1 MAPTKASQGV
11 REAWVAEQLRLAK
24 LCVDTDDLDWHLQ
37 SESIYGLRHVAGVD
51 VSFFPDGTHAVAAV
65 VVVSYP
71 EMEVLYERC
80 ATFQLKVPYMPG
92 FLAFREVPAFK
103 AMLQK
108 VPSEWRPQVV
118 LVDGNGVFHPRRCG
132 SATHLGI
139 VAGLPAV
146 GVAKEVL
153 QVGGMNVSTAHKL
166 AERLQKA
173 GEWAPLFANKG
184 DEHPLAALLRPCEN
198 KKMVVVSAGHKISL
212 NTAIH
217 LISSLCKS
225 SVPEPIRQAD
235 LRSRAAVKAWFEWT
249 PLTKLKMSRQEG
261 AGDLLQI
268 ALPER
273 EALGNST
280 MHNMSSEPGP
290 KDIWRTQ
297 LKKDA
302 GRTSK
307 LKLVW
312 RVKVS
317 QQEVLPEEESHST
330 VLDFS
335 IAPMSERDWG
345 LCWFFKQ
352 YLGGLCV
359 LRA

>member
-11 REAWVAEQLRLAK
+11 REAWVAEQSRLAK
-24 LCVDTDDLDWHLQ
+24 LCVDTDDLDWSLQ
-37 SESIYGLRHVAGVD
+37 GESIHGLRHVAGVD
-51 VSFFPDGTHAVAAV
+51 VSFFPYGTHAVAAV
-65 VVVSYP
+65 VIVSYP
-71 EMEVLYERC
+71 DMEVLYERC

-92 FLAFREVPAFK
+92 FLAFREVPALK

-108 VPSEWRPQVV
+108 VPSKWRPQVV
-118 LVDGNGVFHPRRCG
+118 LVDGNGVFHPRMCG

-139 VAGLPAV
+139 VVGMPAI
-146 GVAKEVL
+146 GVAKDVL
-153 QVGGMNVSTAHKL
+153 QVGDVNVSTAQKL
-166 AERLQKA
+166 GEKLQKA
-173 GEWAPLFANKG
+173 GEWTPLFANRS

-198 KKMVVVSAGHKISL
+198 KKTVVVSVGHKISL

-217 LISSLCKS
+217 LTALLCKS
-225 SVPEPIRQAD
+225 GVPEPIRQAD

-249 PLTKLKMSRQEG
+249 PLMKLKMPAQEG

-273 EALGNST
+273 EALRNST
-280 MHNMSSEPGP
+280 IHNVSSEHDS
-290 KDIWRTQ
+290 KTWQT
-297 LKKDA
+297 LSKKDS

-307 LKLVW
+307 SKLVW

-317 QQEVLPEEESHST
+317 PKQVLPDEESHST
-330 VLDFS
+330 NLDSS
-335 IAPMSERDWG
+335 IVSISEGDWG
-345 LCWFFKQ
+345 LCWFFQQ